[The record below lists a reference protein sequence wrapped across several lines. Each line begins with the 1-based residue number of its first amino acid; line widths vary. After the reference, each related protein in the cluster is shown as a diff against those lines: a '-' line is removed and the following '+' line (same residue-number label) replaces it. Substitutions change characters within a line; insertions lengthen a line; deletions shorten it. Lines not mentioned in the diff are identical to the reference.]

1 MLARLRMLYF
11 LSLMLTAIAM
21 GLALTHF
28 FELPNKIDISA
39 EHYLI
44 VQRNYDNWAVIGL
57 VVPAAFLCV
66 LILTFALRGS
76 GAPFALAL
84 IAVALLIAEL
94 AVFWGLIFPV
104 NQATENWTRLPENW
118 EALRSQWEYAHAG
131 RTVIYVLALG
141 ALVMSLLEWR
151 HSAPPQS

>member
-1 MLARLRMLYF
+1 MSGKVTTLYF

-21 GLALTHF
+21 GLALAHF

-57 VVPAAFLCV
+57 IVPAAFFSV

-76 GAPFALAL
+76 GAPFMLAL
-84 IAVALLIAEL
+84 VALLLLVGEL
-94 AVFWGLIFPV
+94 VVFWGFIFPV
-104 NQATENWTRLPENW
+104 NQATDNWSLLPDNW
-118 EALRSQWEYAHAG
+118 EALRAQWEYAHAA
-131 RTVIYVLALG
+131 RAVLYVVALG
-141 ALVMSLLEWR
+141 LLIMSLLERR
-151 HSAPPQS
+151 HSSPQT